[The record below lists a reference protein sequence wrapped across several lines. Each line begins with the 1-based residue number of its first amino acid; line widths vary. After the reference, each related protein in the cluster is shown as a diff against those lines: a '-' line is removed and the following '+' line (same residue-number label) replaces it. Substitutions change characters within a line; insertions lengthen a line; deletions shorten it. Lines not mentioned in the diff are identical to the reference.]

1 MSAMTTKELKAR
13 ARPEFAAEPEKF
25 YPVAVFA
32 EFGFS
37 RAQLRAPHL
46 FFFATVLP
54 LFCHFFVFFFL
65 SSLFL
70 LFFFVYFGPPLTP
83 LICDWMRDRLSVHFV
98 CVH

>member
-37 RAQLRAPHL
+37 RAQLRAPH
-46 FFFATVLP
+46 
-54 LFCHFFVFFFL
+54 FFFL
-65 SSLFL
+65 SLFCHCFATFCFFLSLFSFFIFYFF
-70 LFFFVYFGPPLTP
+70 LFWAAAHAIDL
-83 LICDWMRDRLSVHFV
+83 
-98 CVH
+98 